1 MFHGSFCL
9 ISVFLMFSVGQPCQ
23 VDLDLAWLDVDWI
36 FVCVF
41 CYIVVIRHVGV
52 FNAIP
57 VV

>member
-1 MFHGSFCL
+1 
-9 ISVFLMFSVGQPCQ
+9 MFSVGQPCQ

-41 CYIVVIRHVGV
+41 CFIVVIRHVGV